1 MVNSPEGLFSFSMSN
16 DLKRERGRVQSYKS
30 NEGYGSIR
38 SDEFNDV
45 LFVHFS
51 SIAQDSGFRA
61 LSEGQ
66 TVEYTRTVQAGPNG
80 VRAVAVD
87 VVPVP

>member
-1 MVNSPEGLFSFSMSN
+1 MSN

-30 NEGYGSIR
+30 SEGYGSIK
-38 SDEFNDV
+38 SAEFNDV

-51 SIAQDSGFRA
+51 SIVQDSGFRA
-61 LSEGQ
+61 LSDGQ
-66 TVEYTRTVQAGPNG
+66 TVECTRAIQPGPNG

-87 VVPVP
+87 VVPLP